1 MKSLKEALISKS
13 NRDWASTSKY
23 LNNKHVFLYIPSVVY
38 GEIETLLGK
47 YHKSPNHRILY
58 WVIDFNTL
66 KDFVKKYTYNI
77 KADYIYAIK
86 KEEYD
91 KYAFNDFTEEV
102 DNWDYEEEKG
112 FNGWPKIDGK
122 ELEKLR

>member
-23 LNNKHVFLYIPSVVY
+23 LNNKHVFLYIPSIVY

-47 YHKSPNHRILY
+47 YHKSPKCKILY
-58 WVIDFNTL
+58 WVIDFNEL

-77 KADYIYAIK
+77 KADYIYAIE

-91 KYAFNDFTEEV
+91 KYVFDDFTEEV
-102 DNWDYEEEKG
+102 DNWDEEEEK
-112 FNGWPKIDGK
+112 FNGWPRIDGK

>member
-23 LNNKHVFLYIPSVVY
+23 LNNKHVFLYIPFVVY
-38 GEIETLLGK
+38 DEIETLLGK
-47 YHKSPNHRILY
+47 YHKSSKNRILY
-58 WVIDFNTL
+58 WVIDFNKL

-77 KADYIYAIK
+77 KADYIYAIE

-91 KYAFNDFTEEV
+91 KYAFDDFTEEV
-102 DNWDYEEEKG
+102 DNWDEEEEK
-112 FNGWPKIDGK
+112 FNSWPRIDGK